1 MASSS
6 GYFDLLAFD
15 GTYSSNISFYCVPHE
30 ALQLARNWYNTD
42 DTELNCL
49 IPPYSTV
56 MNVWYYPYLYSKF
69 NGEDNSR
76 SDDNT
81 SDIIF
86 RRINVNE
93 AKSYFTDT
101 VWNNGKAFRII
112 PAITTS
118 TSTTTTKVLRTEQ
131 HTLASF
137 KGMPTRPST
146 VGGNFNWKNESK
158 LYTYPYRQ
166 LEVRDGFTS
175 PIYLFPQCLPEI
187 DLNNDSHSLR
197 CFNTINQ
204 QGQYGLY
211 VYNYNNSRYVPLN
224 QTINSIT
231 MPVLNNT
238 YLDYLYRNEE
248 QLKAAKSQMIYN
260 GLMGVA
266 SAAISIGAGIATG
279 GMTALAI
286 GSGVISGAN
295 AIGSS
300 IYEYKNAVANE
311 KDMARSANT
320 VNGLYTN
327 YNMSLQQDKFLRI
340 LEHRYFDDNMERIA
354 QYFHVY
360 GYAANRLEV
369 PNINSRKYWNYLKC
383 ITCNISANG
392 IPKEHLVKLKSIFE
406 TGTTVWHISNGTDV
420 GDYSKDNPE
429 VY

>member
-1 MASSS
+1 MAVST

-15 GTYSSNISFYCVPHE
+15 GTYSSNISFYCVPHG
-30 ALQLARNWYNTD
+30 ALQIARNWYID
-42 DTELNCL
+42 EDTSLNCL

-56 MNVWYYPYLYSKF
+56 MNVWYYPYLFSAFAGNDPTK
-69 NGEDNSR
+69 
-76 SDDNT
+76 SDDVL
-81 SDIIF
+81 SDVLF
-86 RRINVNE
+86 RRINVNP

-101 VWNNGKAFRII
+101 EWTDGKAYRII
-112 PAITTS
+112 PAVTTTS
-118 TSTTTTKVLRTEQ
+118 STELPRVLNTTQ
-131 HTLASF
+131 HTLATF
-137 KGMPTRPST
+137 KGMPLKPST
-146 VGGNFNWKNESK
+146 VGGNFNWRNESK

-166 LEVRDGFTS
+166 LEIRDGFTS
-175 PIYLFPQCLPEI
+175 PIYLFPQNLPEL

-211 VYNYNNSRYVPLN
+211 IYNYNNSKYIPLN
-224 QTINSIT
+224 ETINSVT

-238 YLDYLYRNEE
+238 YLDYLYKNEE
-248 QLKAAKSQMIYN
+248 QLKTAKRQMIYN
-260 GLMGVA
+260 GVMGVA

-279 GMTALAI
+279 GMAALAI

-295 AIGSS
+295 AVGSS

-354 QYFHVY
+354 QYFHMY
-360 GYAANRLEV
+360 GYAANRLEI
-369 PNINSRKYWNYLKC
+369 PNINSRRYWNYLKC
-383 ITCNISANG
+383 ITCNISASG
-392 IPKEHLVKLKSIFE
+392 IPKEHLTKLKAIFE
-406 TGTTVWHISNGTDV
+406 NGTTVWHISNGAEV

>member
-30 ALQLARNWYNTD
+30 ALSLARKWYTSEDTD
-42 DTELNCL
+42 LNCL

-76 SDDNT
+76 SDDST
-81 SDIIF
+81 SDVLF
-86 RRINVNE
+86 RKIKVNP

-101 VWNNGKAFRII
+101 EWSNGKAFRII
-112 PAITTS
+112 PADTS
-118 TSTTTTKVLRTEQ
+118 PSPHVLRANQ

-146 VGGNFNWKNESK
+146 VGGNFNWRNESK
-158 LYTYPYRQ
+158 LYTFPYRQ

-211 VYNYNNSRYVPLN
+211 VYNYNNSKYIP
-224 QTINSIT
+224 QTQTLGSVT
-231 MPVLNNT
+231 LPVLNNT
-238 YLDYLYRNEE
+238 YLDYLYRNQE
-248 QLKAAKSQMIYN
+248 QLKASQDQLGWN
-260 GLMGVA
+260 TTLGVL
-266 SAAISIGAGIATG
+266 GAGVTIAGGLLTGGLGFAVAATG
-279 GMTALAI
+279 GMSLLNSL
-286 GSGVISGAN
+286 GSGIIGWQN
-295 AIGSS
+295 AI
-300 IYEYKNAVANE
+300 ANE
-311 KDMARSANT
+311 KDMARAANT

-327 YNMSLQQDKFLRI
+327 YNFSLQQDKYLRI
-340 LEHRYFDDNMERIA
+340 LEHRYFDDNMERIG

-360 GYAANRLEV
+360 GYASNRLEV
-369 PNINSRKYWNYLKC
+369 PNINSRRYWNYLKC
-383 ITCNISANG
+383 STCNISANG
-392 IPKEHLVKLKSIFE
+392 IPKEHLLKLKTIFE
-406 TGTTVWHISNGTDV
+406 NGTTVWHMNNNANV

>member
-1 MASSS
+1 MADTSS

-30 ALQLARNWYNTD
+30 ALQLARKWYASEDTD
-42 DTELNCL
+42 LNCL

-69 NGEDNSR
+69 NGEDKSR
-76 SDDNT
+76 SDDST
-81 SDIIF
+81 SDVLF
-86 RRINVNE
+86 RKINVNP

-101 VWNNGKAFRII
+101 EWSNGKAFRII
-112 PAITTS
+112 PADTS
-118 TSTTTTKVLRTEQ
+118 STPHVLNTNQ
-131 HTLASF
+131 HTLATF

-146 VGGNFNWKNESK
+146 VGGKFNWRNESK
-158 LYTYPYRQ
+158 LYTFPYRQ

-211 VYNYNNSRYVPLN
+211 VYNYNNSRYIPLN
-224 QTINSIT
+224 ETINSVT

-248 QLKAAKSQMIYN
+248 QLRVAKSQIFYN
-260 GLMGVA
+260 ATMGTIGAVAGGVA
-266 SAAISIGAGIATG
+266 GAMTG
-279 GMTALAI
+279 GMAPLAI
-286 GSGVISGAN
+286 GNAVMGVVSS
-295 AIGSS
+295 IGNG
-300 IYEYKNAVANE
+300 IYEYKNSVANE

-340 LEHRYFDDNMERIA
+340 LEHRYFDDNMERIG
-354 QYFHVY
+354 QYFHMY
-360 GYAANRLEV
+360 GYAANRLEI

-383 ITCNISANG
+383 TTCNISANG
-392 IPKEHLVKLKSIFE
+392 IPKDHLLKLKSIFE
-406 TGTTVWHISNGTDV
+406 TGTTVWHISNGADV
-420 GDYSKDNPE
+420 GNYSKDNPE

>member
-1 MASSS
+1 MADTSS

-30 ALQLARNWYNTD
+30 ALSLARTWYTSEDTD
-42 DTELNCL
+42 LNCL

-69 NGEDNSR
+69 SSGGNSK
-76 SDDNT
+76 SDDAT
-81 SDIIF
+81 SDVLF
-86 RRINVNE
+86 RKIKVNP

-101 VWNNGKAFRII
+101 EWSNGKAFRII
-112 PAITTS
+112 PADTS
-118 TSTTTTKVLRTEQ
+118 SSPHVLRVNQ

-146 VGGNFNWKNESK
+146 VGGNFNWRNESK
-158 LYTYPYRQ
+158 LYIYPYRQ
-166 LEVRDGFTS
+166 LEVRDGFTA
-175 PIYLFPQCLPEI
+175 PLVLFPQCLPEI

-211 VYNYNNSRYVPLN
+211 VYNYNNSKYMPLN
-224 QTINSIT
+224 ETINSVT

-248 QLKAAKSQMIYN
+248 QLRVAKSQIYYN
-260 GLMGVA
+260 ATMGT
-266 SAAISIGAGIATG
+266 IGAIAGGAAGFFTG
-279 GMTALAI
+279 GMAPLAI
-286 GSGVISGAN
+286 GN
-295 AIGSS
+295 AIMGTVSAIGNG
-300 IYEYKNAVANE
+300 IYEYKNSVANE

-327 YNMSLQQDKFLRI
+327 YNMSLQQDKYLRI

-354 QYFHVY
+354 QYFHMY

-383 ITCNISANG
+383 TTCNISANG
-392 IPKEHLVKLKSIFE
+392 IPKDHLLKLKSIFE
-406 TGTTVWHISNGTDV
+406 TGTTVWHISNGADV
-420 GDYSKDNPE
+420 GNYSKDNPE